1 LGLAELVYLDA
12 KVEKDKMNQL
22 GNSKDDL
29 NKKIAIDKVYQE
41 KLKVALPY
49 WEKCEKLSPDDGK
62 VLDVLYM
69 IYNDLEMTAQVTRI
83 EKRMKTLGLLD

>member
-1 LGLAELVYLDA
+1 MAEIFFLDA
-12 KVEKDKMNQL
+12 KSEKDKMNQL

-29 NKKIAIDKVYQE
+29 KKKIDIDKVYQD

-49 WEKCEKLSPDDGK
+49 WEKCEKINPDDPK
-62 VLDVLYM
+62 LLDVLYL
-69 IYNDLEMTAQVTRI
+69 IYTDLEMTAQVTRI